1 MLSYHT
7 KINMSKEIKI
17 ALVEDDEN
25 LRFLVAERLQ
35 SEGYKVLEASN
46 GDDAEKMILAEQ
58 PHIVLLDWMLPGK
71 QGSEVC
77 TSIRNQGFDN
87 LVIMMT
93 AKGQDIDKIKAYNF
107 GVSDYIIKPF
117 NMDVLVA
124 LIDNK
129 IKFSLNS
136 EKSES
141 YRFANMEHLPNTHL
155 LIKDGKKVELTIL
168 ENRILLYFLK
178 NKNKVINREELMME
192 VWGYNAD
199 VNTRTLDMHIVRLR
213 KKIEANAD
221 SPQYLQTV
229 RGVGYKFVYEA

>member
-1 MLSYHT
+1 M
-7 KINMSKEIKI
+7 NKEIKI

-35 SEGYKVLEASN
+35 SEGYKVLEAGN
-46 GDDAEKMILAEQ
+46 GNDAEAMILADQ
-58 PHIVLLDWMLPGK
+58 PDIVLLDWMLPGK
-71 QGSEVC
+71 PGSEVC
-77 TSIRNQGFDN
+77 ANIREKGFDR
-87 LVIMMT
+87 LIIMMT
-93 AKGQDIDKIKAYNF
+93 AKAQDVDKIEAYNF
-107 GVSDYIIKPF
+107 GVSDYITKPY

-124 LIDNK
+124 MIENK

-136 EKSES
+136 EKPES

-155 LIKDGKKVELTIL
+155 LIRDGRKIELTIL

-213 KKIEANAD
+213 KKIETNAD

-229 RGVGYKFVYEA
+229 RGIGYKFVYNQ

>member
-1 MLSYHT
+1 M
-7 KINMSKEIKI
+7 NKEIKI
-17 ALVEDDEN
+17 ALVEDDDN
-25 LRFLVAERLQ
+25 LRFLVAERLHT
-35 SEGYKVLEASN
+35 EGYKVFEAAN
-46 GDDAEKMILAEQ
+46 GDEAEKMILAEQ
-58 PHIVLLDWMLPGK
+58 PDIVLLDWMLPGK

-77 TSIRNQGFDN
+77 ESIRQKGFEN
-87 LVIMMT
+87 LIIMMT
-93 AKGQDIDKIKAYNF
+93 AKAQDIDKIEAYNF
-107 GVSDYIIKPF
+107 GVSDYVTKPY

-141 YRFANMEHLPNTHL
+141 YKFANMEHQPNTHTL
-155 LIKDGKKVELTIL
+155 VKDGKKIELTIL

-213 KKIEANAD
+213 KKIEDNPD
-221 SPQYLQTV
+221 SPKYLQTV
-229 RGVGYKFVYEA
+229 RGIGYKFAL

>member
-1 MLSYHT
+1 M
-7 KINMSKEIKI
+7 NKEIKI

-35 SEGYKVLEASN
+35 SEGYKVLEAAN
-46 GDDAEKMILAEQ
+46 GADAEKIVLQEL
-58 PHIVLLDWMLPGK
+58 PDIVLLDWMLPGK

-77 TSIRNQGFDN
+77 ANIREKGFDN

-93 AKGQDIDKIKAYNF
+93 AKGQDVDKIQAYNF

-124 LIDNK
+124 MIDNK

-136 EKSES
+136 EKTES
-141 YRFANMEHLPNTHL
+141 YKFANMEHLPNTHL
-155 LIKDGKKVELTIL
+155 LIREGRKIELTIL

-213 KKIEANAD
+213 KKIESNPD
-221 SPQYLQTV
+221 SPLYLQTV
-229 RGVGYKFVYEA
+229 RGIGYKFVYNG

>member
-1 MLSYHT
+1 
-7 KINMSKEIKI
+7 MSKEIKI

-35 SEGYKVLEASN
+35 SEGYKVLEANN
-46 GDDAEKMILAEQ
+46 GDDAEKIILGDQ
-58 PHIVLLDWMLPGK
+58 PDIVLLDWMLPGK
-71 QGSEVC
+71 QGSDVC
-77 TSIRNQGFDN
+77 TAIREKGFDK

-93 AKGQDIDKIKAYNF
+93 AKAQDVDKIEAYNF
-107 GVSDYIIKPF
+107 GVSDYITKPF

-124 LIDNK
+124 MIDNK
-129 IKFSLNS
+129 IKFQLNS
-136 EKSES
+136 DKAEA
-141 YRFANMEHLPNTHL
+141 YRFANMEHHPNTHL
-155 LIKDGKKVELTIL
+155 LLKDGKKVELTIL

-178 NKNKVINREELMME
+178 NRNKVINREELMME

-213 KKIEANAD
+213 KKIEDNPD

-229 RGVGYKFVYEA
+229 RGIGYKFVYE

>member
-1 MLSYHT
+1 ME
-7 KINMSKEIKI
+7 KEIKI

-35 SEGYKVLEASN
+35 SEGYKVLEADN
-46 GDDAEKMILAEQ
+46 GDDAETMIIEEQ

-71 QGSEVC
+71 QGGEVC
-77 TSIRNQGFDN
+77 SAVREQGFDK

-93 AKGQDIDKIKAYNF
+93 AKAQDVDKIEAYNF
-107 GVSDYIIKPF
+107 GVSDYITKPF

-136 EKSES
+136 EKPEA
-141 YRFANMEHLPNTHL
+141 YKFANMEHHPNTHL
-155 LIKDGKKVELTIL
+155 LIRDGRKVELTIL

-213 KKIEANAD
+213 KKIENNPD
-221 SPQYLQTV
+221 SPNYLQTV
-229 RGVGYKFVYEA
+229 RGIGYKFVYEG

>member
-1 MLSYHT
+1 M
-7 KINMSKEIKI
+7 NKEIKI

-35 SEGYKVLEASN
+35 SEGYKVLEADN
-46 GDDAEKMILAEQ
+46 GDDAENIILDEQ
-58 PHIVLLDWMLPGK
+58 PDIVLLDWMLPGK
-71 QGSEVC
+71 PGSQVC
-77 TSIRNQGFDN
+77 SNIREKGYDK
-87 LVIMMT
+87 LIIMMT
-93 AKGQDIDKIKAYNF
+93 AKAQDVDKIEAYNF
-107 GVSDYIIKPF
+107 GVSDYITKPF

-124 LIDNK
+124 MIDNK

-136 EKSES
+136 EKTES

-155 LIKDGKKVELTIL
+155 LIRDNRKIELTIL

-213 KKIEANAD
+213 KKIETNAD

-229 RGVGYKFVYEA
+229 RGIGYKFVYNQ

>member
-1 MLSYHT
+1 
-7 KINMSKEIKI
+7 
-17 ALVEDDEN
+17 
-25 LRFLVAERLQ
+25 
-35 SEGYKVLEASN
+35 
-46 GDDAEKMILAEQ
+46 
-58 PHIVLLDWMLPGK
+58 
-71 QGSEVC
+71 
-77 TSIRNQGFDN
+77 
-87 LVIMMT
+87 
-93 AKGQDIDKIKAYNF
+93 
-107 GVSDYIIKPF
+107 
-117 NMDVLVA
+117 MDVLVA

-141 YRFANMEHLPNTHL
+141 QRFANMEHHPNMHL
-155 LIKDGKKVELTIL
+155 LIRDGKKIELTIL

-213 KKIEANAD
+213 KKIENNPD

-229 RGVGYKFVYEA
+229 RGIGYKFFYEG

>member
-1 MLSYHT
+1 M
-7 KINMSKEIKI
+7 NKEIKI

-35 SEGYKVLEASN
+35 SEGYKILEASN
-46 GDDAEKMILAEQ
+46 GDDAETMILAEQ
-58 PHIVLLDWMLPGK
+58 PDIVLLDWMLPGK
-71 QGSEVC
+71 QGAEVC
-77 TSIRNQGFDN
+77 SNIRAKGFDK
-87 LVIMMT
+87 LVIMTT
-93 AKGQDIDKIKAYNF
+93 AKQQDIDKINAYGF
-107 GVSDYIIKPF
+107 GVSDYITKPF

-124 LIDNK
+124 LIDNR
-129 IKFSLNS
+129 IKFALNN

-141 YRFANMEHLPNTHL
+141 YNFANMEHHPNTHL
-155 LIKDGKKVELTIL
+155 LIRDGKKVELTIL

-213 KKIEANAD
+213 KKIETNPD
-221 SPQYLQTV
+221 YPQYLQTV
-229 RGVGYKFVYEA
+229 RGIGYKFAYLP

>member
-1 MLSYHT
+1 M
-7 KINMSKEIKI
+7 NKEIKI

-46 GDDAEKMILAEQ
+46 GDDAETMILAEQ
-58 PHIVLLDWMLPGK
+58 PDIVLLDWMLPGK
-71 QGSEVC
+71 QGAEVC
-77 TSIRNQGFDN
+77 SNIREKGFDK
-87 LVIMMT
+87 LVIMTT
-93 AKGQDIDKIKAYNF
+93 AKQQDIDKISAYNF
-107 GVSDYIIKPF
+107 GVSDYVTKPF

-129 IKFSLNS
+129 IKFQLNTD
-136 EKSES
+136 KSES
-141 YRFANMEHLPNTHL
+141 YHFANMEHLPNTHL
-155 LIKDGKKVELTIL
+155 LIKDGRKIELTIL

-213 KKIEANAD
+213 KKIETNPD

-229 RGVGYKFVYEA
+229 RGIGYKFAN

>member
-1 MLSYHT
+1 
-7 KINMSKEIKI
+7 MSTEIKI
-17 ALVEDDEN
+17 TLVEDDEN

-35 SEGYKVLEASN
+35 SEGYKVLEAGN
-46 GDDAEKMILAEQ
+46 GDDGEKLILQEMPAV
-58 PHIVLLDWMLPGK
+58 VLLDWMLPGK

-77 TSIRNQGFDN
+77 TNIRNKGYEGQ
-87 LVIMMT
+87 VVMMT
-93 AKGQDIDKIKAYNF
+93 AKGQDVDKIEAYNF

-124 LIDNK
+124 MIDSK
-129 IKFSLNS
+129 IKFTLNS

-141 YRFANMEHLPNTHL
+141 YKFANMEHLPNTHL
-155 LIKDGKKVELTIL
+155 LIRDGKKTELTIL

-178 NKNKVINREELMME
+178 NNNKVINREELMME

-213 KKIEANAD
+213 KKIETNAD

-229 RGVGYKFVYEA
+229 RGIGYKFVYVG

>member
-1 MLSYHT
+1 
-7 KINMSKEIKI
+7 MSKEIKI

-46 GDDAEKMILAEQ
+46 GDDAETMILAEQ
-58 PHIVLLDWMLPGK
+58 PDIVLLDWMLPGK
-71 QGSEVC
+71 QGAEVC
-77 TSIRNQGFDN
+77 SNIREKGYDK
-87 LVIMMT
+87 LVIMTT
-93 AKGQDIDKIKAYNF
+93 AKQQDIDKISAYNF
-107 GVSDYIIKPF
+107 GVSDYVTKPF

-129 IKFSLNS
+129 IKFQLNN

-141 YRFANMEHLPNTHL
+141 YHFANMEHLPNTHL
-155 LIKDGKKVELTIL
+155 LIKDGRKIELTIL

-213 KKIEANAD
+213 KKIETNPD

-229 RGVGYKFVYEA
+229 RGIGYKFSYQ

>member
-1 MLSYHT
+1 M
-7 KINMSKEIKI
+7 NKEIKI

-25 LRFLVAERLQ
+25 LRFLVAERLEL
-35 SEGYKVLEASN
+35 EGYKVLEAADGN
-46 GDDAEKMILAEQ
+46 QAEKLILEET
-58 PHIVLLDWMLPGK
+58 PDIVLLDWMLPGK
-71 QGSEVC
+71 QGAEVC
-77 TSIRNQGFDN
+77 TAIRDKGFDK

-93 AKGQDIDKIKAYNF
+93 AKAQDVDKIEAYQF
-107 GVSDYIIKPF
+107 GVSDYITKPF

-124 LIDNK
+124 MIDNK
-129 IKFSLNS
+129 IKFTLNS
-136 EKSES
+136 DKSES
-141 YRFANMEHLPNTHL
+141 HKFANMEHHPNTHTL
-155 LIKDGKKVELTIL
+155 LRDNKKIELTIL

-213 KKIEANAD
+213 KKIENNPD

-229 RGVGYKFVYEA
+229 RGIGYKFVYE

>member
-1 MLSYHT
+1 ME
-7 KINMSKEIKI
+7 KEIKI

-25 LRFLVAERLQ
+25 LRFLVAERLK
-35 SEGYKVLEASN
+35 SEGYKVLEADN
-46 GDDAEKMILAEQ
+46 GDTAEKMILAEH

-71 QGSEVC
+71 QGADVC
-77 TSIRNQGFDN
+77 SSIKEKGFEN

-93 AKGQDIDKIKAYNF
+93 AKAQDVDKIEAYNL
-107 GVSDYIIKPF
+107 GVSDYITKPF

-129 IKFSLNS
+129 IKFTLNS
-136 EKSES
+136 EKAES
-141 YRFANMEHLPNTHL
+141 YRFANMEHHPNTHL
-155 LIKDGKKVELTIL
+155 LIRDSRKVELTIL

-213 KKIEANAD
+213 KKIENNPD
-221 SPQYLQTV
+221 SPLYLQTV
-229 RGVGYKFVYEA
+229 RGIGYKFAYEG

>member
-1 MLSYHT
+1 M
-7 KINMSKEIKI
+7 NKEIKI

-25 LRFLVAERLQ
+25 LRFLVSERLQ
-35 SEGYKVLEASN
+35 SEGYKVLEAGN
-46 GDDAEKMILAEQ
+46 GNEAETMILAEQ
-58 PHIVLLDWMLPGK
+58 PDIVLLDWMLPGK
-71 QGSEVC
+71 PGSEVC
-77 TSIRNQGFDN
+77 GNIRGKGFDK
-87 LVIMMT
+87 LIIMMT
-93 AKGQDIDKIKAYNF
+93 AKAQDVDKIEAYNF
-107 GVSDYIIKPF
+107 GVSDYITKPY

-124 LIDNK
+124 LIENK

-136 EKSES
+136 EKPES

-155 LIKDGKKVELTIL
+155 LIRDGRKIELTIL

-213 KKIEANAD
+213 KKIETNAD

-229 RGVGYKFVYEA
+229 RGIGYKFVYNQ

>member
-1 MLSYHT
+1 
-7 KINMSKEIKI
+7 MSKEIKI

-35 SEGYKVLEASN
+35 TEGYKVFEAAD
-46 GDDAEKMILAEQ
+46 GDEAEKMIITEQ
-58 PHIVLLDWMLPGK
+58 PDIVLLDWMLPGK

-77 TSIRNQGFDN
+77 ASIREQGFDK
-87 LVIMMT
+87 LIIMMT
-93 AKGQDIDKIKAYNF
+93 AKAQDIDKIEAYNF
-107 GVSDYIIKPF
+107 GVSDYITKPY

-129 IKFSLNS
+129 IKFSLNND
-136 EKSES
+136 KSES
-141 YRFANMEHLPNTHL
+141 YKFANMEHQPNTHI

-213 KKIEANAD
+213 KKIEDNPD
-221 SPQYLQTV
+221 SPKYLQTV
-229 RGVGYKFVYEA
+229 RGIGYKFAL

>member
-1 MLSYHT
+1 M
-7 KINMSKEIKI
+7 NKEIKI

-35 SEGYKVLEASN
+35 SEGYKVLEANN
-46 GDDAEKMILAEQ
+46 GDDAETMILAEQ
-58 PHIVLLDWMLPGK
+58 PDIVLLDWMLPGK
-71 QGSEVC
+71 QGAEVC
-77 TSIRNQGFDN
+77 SNIRAKGFDK
-87 LVIMMT
+87 LVIMTT
-93 AKGQDIDKIKAYNF
+93 AKEQDIDKINAYGF
-107 GVSDYIIKPF
+107 GVSDYITKPF

-141 YRFANMEHLPNTHL
+141 YNFANMEHHPNTHL
-155 LIKDGKKVELTIL
+155 LIRDGRKIELTIL

-213 KKIEANAD
+213 KKIETNPD
-221 SPQYLQTV
+221 YPQYLQTV
-229 RGVGYKFVYEA
+229 RGIGYKFAYQG